1 MSEKEQK
8 QKKTKLGKFSASK
21 DAKPKIYNRITV
33 QVIALNIVILL
44 SFIITITLIQKS
56 VNNMMETVNG
66 ISSMTTSM
74 EEAAGNV
81 KADSQ
86 KLNLA
91 VSTALVSYS
100 FEQKVDASALDDV
113 KATGE
118 ELMASLDTL
127 QSNFATVGNKEASE
141 GLGNM
146 KENAQTLIDAAT
158 VATEGIVSGDMSEAW
173 GVLAGGYQEATTNIS
188 GGVDALSEDVAALA
202 SNMTGYE
209 AQLQQKVVQTAFI
222 GMAIA
227 VVMVVLNLV
236 LTYLLISRNIT
247 KISEEVT
254 GIVNNIKAGKGD
266 LTARVQNRPANDLMF
281 MTDGYNT
288 FIETLQNIMKE
299 VKDGTVVLTESSDNM
314 TMRVQKANEN
324 VTNTSA
330 ALEELAASMD
340 TVAGT
345 TEDMNDRV
353 SEVRTAANGIKE
365 EADNGKITAENIQKE
380 AIQIKEEASQKK
392 ENTGA
397 KMQELSTV
405 LEQSVKDSE
414 QVKQINDL
422 TNDILDIASQTNLL
436 ALNASI
442 EAARAGEAGKGFAV
456 VADEISAL
464 AANSRDTAGN
474 IQEISNSVTA
484 AVKKLSDNAM
494 EVLNFINDVVLVDY
508 DAFVETGD
516 KYENTASVIETMLE
530 DFVEKADNLNAI
542 MGEMEESVASITT
555 SVEESSS
562 AINMSAA
569 NSTEI
574 VEEIQGIG
582 DAMERNN
589 DVTGQLSASTERF
602 VNL

>member
-1 MSEKEQK
+1 MSERKKVK
-8 QKKTKLGKFSASK
+8 QKKIRASK
-21 DAKPKIYNRITV
+21 DAKPKFYNRITV
-33 QVIALNIVILL
+33 QVVALNLVIL
-44 SFIITITLIQKS
+44 ITFSLTIVFIQKS
-56 VNNMMETVNG
+56 VNTMMETVTG
-66 ISSMTTSM
+66 INSMTTSM
-74 EEAAGNV
+74 QEAAGNV

-100 FEQKVDASALDDV
+100 YEQKVDASALDDV

-118 ELMASLDTL
+118 ELMSSLDTL
-127 QSNFATVGNKEASE
+127 QSSFSTVGNKEAAE
-141 GLGNM
+141 GLEHM
-146 KENAQTLIDAAT
+146 KEDAETLIEAAT
-158 VATEGIVSGDMSEAW
+158 VATEGVVSQNMDNAW

-188 GGVDALSEDVAALA
+188 SGIDSISADVKEIAKNMSSYETELQVKVIHTALA
-202 SNMTGYE
+202 G
-209 AQLQQKVVQTAFI
+209 L
-222 GMAIA
+222 AIA
-227 VVMVVLNLV
+227 VIMVAINLV

-247 KISEEVT
+247 KISDEVK
-254 GIVNNIKAGKGD
+254 GIVNDIKSGKGD
-266 LTARVQNRPANDLMF
+266 LTARVQNRPSNDLMF

-288 FIETLQNIMKE
+288 FIETLQGIIKE
-299 VKDGTVVLTESSDNM
+299 VKDGTVVLTESAGNM
-314 TMRVQKANEN
+314 TDRVRKANEN

-345 TEDMNDRV
+345 TEAMNDKV
-353 SEVRTAANGIKE
+353 AEVRNAANSIKE
-365 EADNGKITAENIQKE
+365 EADNGKNTAEGIQTE

-405 LEQSVKDSE
+405 LAQSVKDSE
-414 QVKQINDL
+414 QVKQIADL

-474 IQEISNSVTA
+474 IQEISNSVTQ

-494 EVLNFINDVVLVDY
+494 EVLDFINDVVLHDY

-516 KYENTASVIETMLE
+516 KYENTAEVIETMLE
-530 DFVEKADNLNAI
+530 DFVAKADNLNAI
-542 MGEMEESVASITT
+542 MAEMEEAVSSITT
-555 SVEESSS
+555 SVEESSG

-582 DAMERNN
+582 VAMDRNN
-589 DVTGQLSASTERF
+589 DVTGQLSASTARF
-602 VNL
+602 INL

>member
-1 MSEKEQK
+1 MSEKE
-8 QKKTKLGKFSASK
+8 KKKNKNKVCK
-21 DAKPKIYNRITV
+21 DAKPKFYNRITN
-33 QVIALNIVILL
+33 QVVALNIVIL
-44 SFIITITLIQKS
+44 ITFSLTIVFIQKS
-56 VNNMMETVNG
+56 VNSMMETVNG
-66 ISSMTTSM
+66 INSMTTSM
-74 EEAAGNV
+74 QEAAGNV

-127 QSNFATVGNKEASE
+127 QSSFSTVGNTEAAE
-141 GLGNM
+141 GLGQM
-146 KENAQTLIDAAT
+146 KENAEILIEAAT
-158 VATEGIVSGDMSEAW
+158 VATEGIVSGDMSNAW
-173 GVLAGGYQEATTNIS
+173 GVLSGGYQEATTNIS
-188 GGVDALSEDVAALA
+188 GGIDSLNADVTAI
-202 SNMTGYE
+202 SNNMTSYE
-209 AQLQQKVVQTAFI
+209 AELQSKVLRTAFI
-222 GMAIA
+222 GTGIA
-227 VVMVVLNLV
+227 VIAVILNLI
-236 LTYLLISRNIT
+236 LTYLFISRNIT
-247 KISEEVT
+247 KISDEVN
-254 GIVNNIKAGKGD
+254 GIVNDIKTGKGD
-266 LTARVQNRPANDLMF
+266 LTARVQNRPSNDLMF

-288 FIETLQNIMKE
+288 FIETLQGIIKE
-299 VKDGTVVLTESSDNM
+299 VKDGTVVLTESAGNM
-314 TMRVQKANEN
+314 TDRVRKANEN

-345 TEDMNDRV
+345 TENMNDRV
-353 SEVRTAANGIKE
+353 SEVRGAANSIKE

-494 EVLNFINDVVLVDY
+494 EVLTFINDVVLHDY

-516 KYENTASVIETMLE
+516 KYENTASVIESMLE

-542 MGEMEESVASITT
+542 MGEMEESVAMITT

-582 DAMERNN
+582 DAMEKNN

>member
-1 MSEKEQK
+1 MSEKEKVK
-8 QKKTKLGKFSASK
+8 QKKIRASK
-21 DAKPKIYNRITV
+21 DAKPKFYNRITN
-33 QVIALNIVILL
+33 QVIALNVVIL
-44 SFIITITLIQKS
+44 ITFSLTIVFIQKS
-56 VNNMMETVNG
+56 VNTMMDTVNG
-66 ISSMTTSM
+66 INSMTTSM
-74 EEAAGNV
+74 QEAAGNV

-100 FEQKVDASALDDV
+100 FNQKVDASALDDV

-118 ELMASLDTL
+118 ELMSSLDTL
-127 QSNFATVGNKEASE
+127 QSSFSTVGNKEAAE
-141 GLGNM
+141 GLGQM
-146 KENAQTLIDAAT
+146 KENAETLIEAAT
-158 VATEGIVSGDMSEAW
+158 VATEGIVSGDMSNAW
-173 GVLAGGYQEATTNIS
+173 GVLSGGYQEATTNIS
-188 GGVDALSEDVAALA
+188 GGIDSLTADVNEIAK
-202 SNMTGYE
+202 NMSSYE
-209 AQLQQKVVQTAFI
+209 NELQQKVIQTAI
-222 GMAIA
+222 VGLAIA
-227 VVMVVLNLV
+227 VIMVAINLV
-236 LTYLLISRNIT
+236 VTYLLISRNIT
-247 KISEEVT
+247 KISDEVKT
-254 GIVNNIKAGKGD
+254 IVNNIKAGKGD

-281 MTDGYNT
+281 MTDGYNA

-299 VKDGTVVLTESSDNM
+299 VKDGTIVLTESSDNM

-345 TEDMNDRV
+345 TENMNDRV
-353 SEVRTAANGIKE
+353 SEVRVAADSIKE

-494 EVLNFINDVVLVDY
+494 EVLTFINDVVLLDY

-516 KYENTASVIETMLE
+516 KYENTASVIESMLE

-542 MGEMEESVASITT
+542 MGEMEESVAMITT

-582 DAMERNN
+582 DAMEKNN

-602 VNL
+602 INL

>member
-1 MSEKEQK
+1 MSEREKVK
-8 QKKTKLGKFSASK
+8 QKKIRASK
-21 DAKPKIYNRITV
+21 DAKPKFYNRITN
-33 QVIALNIVILL
+33 QVVALNIVILIAFSL
-44 SFIITITLIQKS
+44 TIVFIQKS
-56 VNNMMETVNG
+56 VNTMMETVNG
-66 ISSMTTSM
+66 INSMTTSM
-74 EEAAGNV
+74 QEAAGNI

-100 FEQKVDASALDDV
+100 FEQKVDASTLDDV

-118 ELMASLDTL
+118 ELMSSLDTL
-127 QSNFATVGNKEASE
+127 QSSFSTVGNKEAAE
-141 GLGNM
+141 GLGHM
-146 KENAQTLIDAAT
+146 KENAETLIEAAT
-158 VATEGIVSGDMSEAW
+158 VATEGIVSGDMSNAW
-173 GVLAGGYQEATTNIS
+173 GVLAGDYQEATTNIS
-188 GGVDALSEDVAALA
+188 GGIDSLTADVNEIAKNM
-202 SNMTGYE
+202 SNYE
-209 AQLQQKVVQTAFI
+209 NELQQKVIHTAI
-222 GMAIA
+222 VGLTIA
-227 VVMVVLNLV
+227 VIMVAINLV
-236 LTYLLISRNIT
+236 VTYLLISRNIT
-247 KISEEVT
+247 KISDEVKT
-254 GIVNNIKAGKGD
+254 IVNNIKAGKGD

-281 MTDGYNT
+281 MTDGYNA

-299 VKDGTVVLTESSDNM
+299 VKDGTIVLTESSDNM
-314 TMRVQKANEN
+314 TARVQKANEN

-345 TEDMNDRV
+345 TENMNDRV
-353 SEVRTAANGIKE
+353 SEVRGAADSIKE

-494 EVLNFINDVVLVDY
+494 EVLNFINDVVLYDY

-516 KYENTASVIETMLE
+516 KYENTASVIESMLE

-542 MGEMEESVASITT
+542 MGEMEESVAMITT

-582 DAMERNN
+582 DAMEKNN

>member
-1 MSEKEQK
+1 MSEKE
-8 QKKTKLGKFSASK
+8 KKKNKNKVCK
-21 DAKPKIYNRITV
+21 DAKPKFYNRITN
-33 QVIALNIVILL
+33 QVVALNIVIL
-44 SFIITITLIQKS
+44 ITFSLTIVFIQKS
-56 VNNMMETVNG
+56 VNSMMETVNG
-66 ISSMTTSM
+66 INSMTTSM
-74 EEAAGNV
+74 QEAAGNV

-100 FEQKVDASALDDV
+100 FEQKVDASTLDDV

-118 ELMASLDTL
+118 ELMSSLDTL
-127 QSNFATVGNKEASE
+127 QSSFSTVGDKEAAE
-141 GLGNM
+141 GLGYM
-146 KENAQTLIDAAT
+146 KEDAETLIEAAT

-173 GVLAGGYQEATTNIS
+173 GVLSGGYQEATTNIS
-188 GGVDALSEDVAALA
+188 GGIDSLTAGVNEIAK
-202 SNMTGYE
+202 NMSSYE
-209 AQLQQKVVQTAFI
+209 NVLQQKVIQTAI
-222 GMAIA
+222 VGMAIA
-227 VVMVVLNLV
+227 VIMVVINLV
-236 LTYLLISRNIT
+236 VTYLLISRNIT
-247 KISEEVT
+247 KISDEVKK
-254 GIVNNIKAGKGD
+254 IVNDIKSGKGD
-266 LTARVQNRPANDLMF
+266 LTARVQNRPSNDLMF

-288 FIETLQNIMKE
+288 FIETLQGIIKE
-299 VKDGTVVLTESSDNM
+299 VKDGTFVLTESAGNM
-314 TMRVQKANEN
+314 TDRVRKANEN

-345 TEDMNDRV
+345 TEAMNDKV
-353 SEVRTAANGIKE
+353 AEVRNAANSIKE
-365 EADNGKITAENIQKE
+365 EADNGKNTAEGIQTE

-397 KMQELSTV
+397 KMQELSAV
-405 LEQSVKDSE
+405 LAQSVKDSE
-414 QVKQINDL
+414 QVKQIADL

-474 IQEISNSVTA
+474 IQEISNSVTQ

-494 EVLNFINDVVLVDY
+494 EVLDFINDVVLLDY
-508 DAFVETGD
+508 DSFVETGD
-516 KYENTASVIETMLE
+516 KYENTAGVIETMLE
-530 DFVEKADNLNAI
+530 DFVAKADNLNVI
-542 MGEMEESVASITT
+542 MAEMEEAVSSITT
-555 SVEESSS
+555 SVEESSG

-582 DAMERNN
+582 VAMDRNN
-589 DVTGQLSASTERF
+589 EVTGQLSDSTARF
-602 VNL
+602 INL

>member
-1 MSEKEQK
+1 MSEKE
-8 QKKTKLGKFSASK
+8 KKKNKSKASK
-21 DAKPKIYNRITV
+21 DAKPKFYNRITN
-33 QVIALNIVILL
+33 QVIALNVVILIT
-44 SFIITITLIQKS
+44 FILTIVFIQKS
-56 VNNMMETVNG
+56 VNTMMETVTG
-66 ISSMTTSM
+66 INSMTTSM
-74 EEAAGNV
+74 QEAAGNV

-100 FEQKVDASALDDV
+100 FNQKVDASALDDV

-118 ELMASLDTL
+118 ELMSSLDTL
-127 QSNFATVGNKEASE
+127 QSSFSTVGNKEAAE
-141 GLGNM
+141 GLGQM
-146 KENAQTLIDAAT
+146 KENAETLIEAAT
-158 VATEGIVSGDMSEAW
+158 VATEGVVSGDMSNAW
-173 GVLAGGYQEATTNIS
+173 GVLSGGYQEATTNIS
-188 GGVDALSEDVAALA
+188 GGIDSLTADVNEIAKNM
-202 SNMTGYE
+202 SNYE
-209 AQLQQKVVQTAFI
+209 NELQQKVIHTAI
-222 GMAIA
+222 VGLTIA
-227 VVMVVLNLV
+227 VIMVAINLV
-236 LTYLLISRNIT
+236 VTYLLISRNIT
-247 KISEEVT
+247 KISDEVKT
-254 GIVNNIKAGKGD
+254 IVNNIKAGKGD

-281 MTDGYNT
+281 MTDGYNA

-299 VKDGTVVLTESSDNM
+299 VKDGTIVLTESSDNM

-345 TEDMNDRV
+345 TENMNDRV
-353 SEVRTAANGIKE
+353 SEVRGAADSIKE

-494 EVLNFINDVVLVDY
+494 EVLTFINDVVLLDY

-516 KYENTASVIETMLE
+516 KYENTASVIESMLE

-542 MGEMEESVASITT
+542 MGEMEESVAMITT

-582 DAMERNN
+582 DAMEKNN

-602 VNL
+602 INL

>member
-1 MSEKEQK
+1 MSEKE
-8 QKKTKLGKFSASK
+8 KKKNKNKASK
-21 DAKPKIYNRITV
+21 DAKPKFYNRITN
-33 QVIALNIVILL
+33 QVIALNVVILIT
-44 SFIITITLIQKS
+44 FILTIVFIQKS
-56 VNNMMETVNG
+56 VNTMMETVNG
-66 ISSMTTSM
+66 INSMTTSM
-74 EEAAGNV
+74 QEAAGNI

-118 ELMASLDTL
+118 ELMSSLDTL
-127 QSNFATVGNKEASE
+127 QSSFSTVGNKEAAE
-141 GLGNM
+141 GLGQM
-146 KENAQTLIDAAT
+146 KENAETLIEAAT
-158 VATEGIVSGDMSEAW
+158 VATEGVVSGDMSNAW
-173 GVLAGGYQEATTNIS
+173 GVLSGGYQEATTNIS
-188 GGVDALSEDVAALA
+188 GGIDSLTADVNEIAKNM
-202 SNMTGYE
+202 SNYE
-209 AQLQQKVVQTAFI
+209 NELQQKVIHTAI
-222 GMAIA
+222 VGLAIA
-227 VVMVVLNLV
+227 VIMVAINLV
-236 LTYLLISRNIT
+236 VTYLLISRNIT
-247 KISEEVT
+247 KISDEVKT
-254 GIVNNIKAGKGD
+254 IVNNIKAGKGD

-281 MTDGYNT
+281 MTDGYNA

-299 VKDGTVVLTESSDNM
+299 VKDGTIVLTESSDNM
-314 TMRVQKANEN
+314 TARVQKANEN

-345 TEDMNDRV
+345 TENMNDRV
-353 SEVRTAANGIKE
+353 SEVRVAADSIKE

-494 EVLNFINDVVLVDY
+494 EVLTFINDVVLLDY

-516 KYENTASVIETMLE
+516 KYENTASVIESMLE

-542 MGEMEESVASITT
+542 MGEMEESVAMITT

-582 DAMERNN
+582 DAMEKNN

>member
-1 MSEKEQK
+1 MSEREKVK
-8 QKKTKLGKFSASK
+8 QKKIRASK
-21 DAKPKIYNRITV
+21 DAKPKFYNRITN
-33 QVIALNIVILL
+33 QVVALNIVILIAFSL
-44 SFIITITLIQKS
+44 TIVFIQKS
-56 VNNMMETVNG
+56 VNTMMETVNG
-66 ISSMTTSM
+66 INSMTTSM
-74 EEAAGNV
+74 QEAAGNI

-100 FEQKVDASALDDV
+100 YEQKVDASALDDV

-118 ELMASLDTL
+118 ELMSSLDSL
-127 QSNFATVGNKEASE
+127 QSSFSTVGNTEAAE
-141 GLGNM
+141 GLGQM
-146 KENAQTLIDAAT
+146 KENAETLIEAAT
-158 VATEGIVSGDMSEAW
+158 VATEGIVSGDMSNAW
-173 GVLAGGYQEATTNIS
+173 GVLAGDYQEATTNIS
-188 GGVDALSEDVAALA
+188 GGIDSLTADVNEIAKNM
-202 SNMTGYE
+202 SNYE
-209 AQLQQKVVQTAFI
+209 NELQQKVIHTAI
-222 GMAIA
+222 VGLTIA
-227 VVMVVLNLV
+227 VIMVAINLV
-236 LTYLLISRNIT
+236 VTYLLISRNIT
-247 KISEEVT
+247 KISDEVKT
-254 GIVNNIKAGKGD
+254 IVNNIKAGKGD

-281 MTDGYNT
+281 MTDGYNA

-299 VKDGTVVLTESSDNM
+299 VKDGTIVLTESSDNM
-314 TMRVQKANEN
+314 TARVQKANEN

-345 TEDMNDRV
+345 TENMNDRV
-353 SEVRTAANGIKE
+353 SEVRGAADSIKE

-494 EVLNFINDVVLVDY
+494 EVLNFINDVVLYDY

-516 KYENTASVIETMLE
+516 KYENTASVIESMLE

-542 MGEMEESVASITT
+542 MGEMEESVAMITT

-582 DAMERNN
+582 DAMEKNN

>member
-1 MSEKEQK
+1 MSEKE
-8 QKKTKLGKFSASK
+8 KKKKRKNKASM
-21 DAKPKIYNRITV
+21 DAKPKFYNRITN
-33 QVIALNIVILL
+33 QVIALNVVIL
-44 SFIITITLIQKS
+44 ITFMITVAFIQKS
-56 VNNMMETVNG
+56 VNSMMETVNG
-66 ISSMTTSM
+66 INSLTTSM
-74 EEAAGNV
+74 QEAAGNV
-81 KADSQ
+81 KADCQ

-100 FEQKVDASALDDV
+100 FEQKVDASVLDDV

-118 ELMASLDTL
+118 ELMASLDSL
-127 QSNFATVGNKEASE
+127 QSSFSTVGNKEAAE
-141 GLGNM
+141 GLEQM
-146 KENAQTLIDAAT
+146 KENADVLIEAAT
-158 VATEGIVSGDMSEAW
+158 VATEGVVSQNMDNAW
-173 GVLAGGYQEATTNIS
+173 GVLAGGYQDATTNIS
-188 GGVDALSEDVAALA
+188 GGIDSLNADVTAI
-202 SNMTGYE
+202 SNNLTGYE
-209 AQLQQKVVQTAFI
+209 AELQSKVLRTALI
-222 GMAIA
+222 GTGIA
-227 VVMVVLNLV
+227 VIAVILNLI
-236 LTYLLISRNIT
+236 LTYLFISRNIT
-247 KISEEVT
+247 KISDEVKT
-254 GIVNNIKAGKGD
+254 IVDNIKAGKGD

-299 VKDGTVVLTESSDNM
+299 VKEGTVVLTESSDSM
-314 TMRVQKANEN
+314 TARVQKANEN

-345 TEDMNDRV
+345 TENMNDRV
-353 SEVRTAANGIKE
+353 ADVRNAADSIKQ

-380 AIQIKEEASQKK
+380 AIQIKEEASLKK

-484 AVKKLSDNAM
+484 AVKELSDNAM
-494 EVLNFINDVVLVDY
+494 EVLNFINDVVLHDY

-516 KYENTASVIETMLE
+516 KYENTASVIESMLE
-530 DFVEKADNLNAI
+530 DFVEKADNLNTI
-542 MGEMEESVASITT
+542 MGEMEDSVAMITT

-562 AINMSAA
+562 AINMSAV

-582 DAMERNN
+582 DAMEKNN

>member
-1 MSEKEQK
+1 MSEKE
-8 QKKTKLGKFSASK
+8 KKKNKSKASK
-21 DAKPKIYNRITV
+21 DAKPKFYNRITN
-33 QVIALNIVILL
+33 QVIALNVVILIT
-44 SFIITITLIQKS
+44 FILTIVFIQKS
-56 VNNMMETVNG
+56 VNTMMETVTG
-66 ISSMTTSM
+66 INSMTTSM
-74 EEAAGNV
+74 QEAAGNV

-100 FEQKVDASALDDV
+100 FNQKVDASALDDV

-118 ELMASLDTL
+118 ELMSSLDTL
-127 QSNFATVGNKEASE
+127 QSSFSTVGNKEAAE
-141 GLGNM
+141 GLGQM
-146 KENAQTLIDAAT
+146 KENAETLIEAAT
-158 VATEGIVSGDMSEAW
+158 VATEGVVSGDMSNAW
-173 GVLAGGYQEATTNIS
+173 GVLSGGYQEATTNIS
-188 GGVDALSEDVAALA
+188 GGIDSLTADVNEIAKNM
-202 SNMTGYE
+202 SNYE
-209 AQLQQKVVQTAFI
+209 NELQQKVIHTAI
-222 GMAIA
+222 VGLTIA
-227 VVMVVLNLV
+227 VIMVAINLV
-236 LTYLLISRNIT
+236 VTYLLISRNIT
-247 KISEEVT
+247 KISDEVKT
-254 GIVNNIKAGKGD
+254 IVNNIKAGKGD

-281 MTDGYNT
+281 MTDGYNA

-299 VKDGTVVLTESSDNM
+299 VKDGTIVLTESSDNM

-345 TEDMNDRV
+345 TENMNDRV
-353 SEVRTAANGIKE
+353 SEVRGAADSIKE

-494 EVLNFINDVVLVDY
+494 EVLNFINDVVLYDY

-516 KYENTASVIETMLE
+516 KYENTASVIESMLE

-542 MGEMEESVASITT
+542 MGEMEESVAMITT

-582 DAMERNN
+582 DAMEKNN

>member
-1 MSEKEQK
+1 MSEKE
-8 QKKTKLGKFSASK
+8 KKKNKNKVSK
-21 DAKPKIYNRITV
+21 DAKPKIYNRITN
-33 QVIALNIVILL
+33 QVIALNIVILIT
-44 SFIITITLIQKS
+44 FILTIVFIQKS
-56 VNNMMETVNG
+56 VNTMMETVNG
-66 ISSMTTSM
+66 INSMTTSM
-74 EEAAGNV
+74 QEAAGNV

-100 FEQKVDASALDDV
+100 FDQKVDASALDDV

-127 QSNFATVGNKEASE
+127 QSSFSTVGNTEAAE
-141 GLGNM
+141 GLGQM
-146 KENAQTLIDAAT
+146 KENAETLIEAAT
-158 VATEGIVSGDMSEAW
+158 VATEGIVSGDMSNAW
-173 GVLAGGYQEATTNIS
+173 GVLSGGYQEATTNIS
-188 GGVDALSEDVAALA
+188 GGIDSLTADVNEIAKNM
-202 SNMTGYE
+202 SNYE
-209 AQLQQKVVQTAFI
+209 NELQQKVIHTAI
-222 GMAIA
+222 VGLAIA
-227 VVMVVLNLV
+227 VIMVAINLV
-236 LTYLLISRNIT
+236 VTYLLISRNIT
-247 KISEEVT
+247 KISDEVKT
-254 GIVNNIKAGKGD
+254 IVTNIKAGKGD

-281 MTDGYNT
+281 MTDGYNA

-299 VKDGTVVLTESSDNM
+299 VKDGTIVLTESSDNM
-314 TMRVQKANEN
+314 TARVQKANEN

-345 TEDMNDRV
+345 TENMNDRV
-353 SEVRTAANGIKE
+353 SEVRVAADSIKE

-494 EVLNFINDVVLVDY
+494 EVLTFINDVVLHDY

-516 KYENTASVIETMLE
+516 KYENTASVIESMLE

-542 MGEMEESVASITT
+542 MGEMEESVAMITT

-582 DAMERNN
+582 DAMEKHN

>member
-1 MSEKEQK
+1 MSEKE
-8 QKKTKLGKFSASK
+8 KKKNKNKASK
-21 DAKPKIYNRITV
+21 DAKPKFYNRITN
-33 QVIALNIVILL
+33 QVIALNVVILIT
-44 SFIITITLIQKS
+44 FILTIVFIQKS
-56 VNNMMETVNG
+56 VNTMMETVNG
-66 ISSMTTSM
+66 INSMTTSM
-74 EEAAGNV
+74 QEAAGNV

-100 FEQKVDASALDDV
+100 FNQKVDASALDDV

-118 ELMASLDTL
+118 ELMSSLDTL
-127 QSNFATVGNKEASE
+127 QSSFSTVGNKEAAE
-141 GLGNM
+141 GLGKM
-146 KENAQTLIDAAT
+146 KENAETLIEAAT
-158 VATEGIVSGDMSEAW
+158 VATEGIVSGDMSNAW
-173 GVLAGGYQEATTNIS
+173 GVLSGGYQEATTNIS
-188 GGVDALSEDVAALA
+188 GGIDSLTADVNEIAK
-202 SNMTGYE
+202 NMSSYE
-209 AQLQQKVVQTAFI
+209 NELQQKVIQTAI
-222 GMAIA
+222 VGLAIA
-227 VVMVVLNLV
+227 VIMVAINLV
-236 LTYLLISRNIT
+236 VTYLLISRNIT
-247 KISEEVT
+247 KISDEVKT
-254 GIVNNIKAGKGD
+254 IVNNIKAGKGD

-281 MTDGYNT
+281 MTDGYNA

-299 VKDGTVVLTESSDNM
+299 VKDGTIVLTESSDNM
-314 TMRVQKANEN
+314 TARVQKANEN

-340 TVAGT
+340 TVSGT
-345 TEDMNDRV
+345 TENMNDRV
-353 SEVRTAANGIKE
+353 SEVRVAADSIKE

-494 EVLNFINDVVLVDY
+494 EVLTFINDVVLLDY

-516 KYENTASVIETMLE
+516 KYENTASVIESMLE

-542 MGEMEESVASITT
+542 MGEMEESVAMITT

-582 DAMERNN
+582 DAMEKNN